1 MSAFIVIVYSEIQ
14 SMTIVN
20 IADCVPRVL
29 YITYE
34 ESDNTIH
41 MNMQNIMMIDDLHT
55 CTDL

>member
-1 MSAFIVIVYSEIQ
+1 MTAFLVIVYSEIQ

-20 IADCVPRVL
+20 IVDCVPRVL
-29 YITYE
+29 YE

-41 MNMQNIMMIDDLHT
+41 MNMQNIMMMDDLHT